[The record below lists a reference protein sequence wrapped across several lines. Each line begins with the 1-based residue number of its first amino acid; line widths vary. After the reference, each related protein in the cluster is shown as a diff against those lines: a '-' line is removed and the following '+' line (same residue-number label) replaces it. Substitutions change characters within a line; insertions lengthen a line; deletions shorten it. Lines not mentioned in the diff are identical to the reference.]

1 VARLHVFHVFSVIS
15 GHQLVGL
22 ANLRPQ
28 SGAEEDSY
36 MYQTVGH
43 EFIDLFAEAMDLPLF
58 RRTIAGKPLNTDM
71 EYKKESEDE
80 VEDLF
85 QLLSDIKKDISFD
98 GISVGAILSTYQKVR
113 VEDVCKRLDIEMLA
127 PIWGLDQTS
136 LLKDMIESNINA
148 ILVKVAVIGLETNIW
163 DKYCTNGS
171 RFRRTQTEV
180 WNQCLR

>member
-1 VARLHVFHVFSVIS
+1 MKIIGLISGGKDSTYSMCLCVIS

-36 MYQTVGH
+36 MYQTVGQRIH
-43 EFIDLFAEAMDLPLF
+43 DLFAEAMDLPLF

-85 QLLSDIKKDISFD
+85 Q
-98 GISVGAILSTYQKVR
+98 
-113 VEDVCKRLDIEMLA
+113 CC
-127 PIWGLDQTS
+127 QTS
-136 LLKDMIESNINA
+136 RKTYHLMAYQSVLYYPRI
-148 ILVKVAVIGLETNIW
+148 
-163 DKYCTNGS
+163 
-171 RFRRTQTEV
+171 RR
-180 WNQCLR
+180 